1 MQQKL
6 EKIVADRHKDLIT
19 SKNEIYECEREA
31 EELERQEAELLRALA
46 LTQEK
51 ENETF
56 ARLKTALV
64 ASGVPKTKRTATME
78 IRRRSQKPTMNAQQA
93 GGTI

>member
-1 MQQKL
+1 MEFMQNRL
-6 EKIVADRHKDLIT
+6 EKLYEDKHRELNNNKG
-19 SKNEIYECEREA
+19 EIYECEREA
-31 EELERQEAELLRALA
+31 EDLERQEAELLRALA

-64 ASGVPKTKRTATME
+64 ASGVPKTKRTATSDL
-78 IRRRSQKPTMNAQQA
+78 RHR
-93 GGTI
+93 

>member
-1 MQQKL
+1 MMAIRDSKF
-6 EKIVADRHKDLIT
+6 KDMT
-19 SKNEIYECEREA
+19 SFKNEIYEAEREA
-31 EELERQEAELLRALA
+31 EDLERQEADLLRALA

-64 ASGVPKTKRTATME
+64 TSGVPKTKRVATM
-78 IRRRSQKPTMNAQQA
+78 
-93 GGTI
+93 